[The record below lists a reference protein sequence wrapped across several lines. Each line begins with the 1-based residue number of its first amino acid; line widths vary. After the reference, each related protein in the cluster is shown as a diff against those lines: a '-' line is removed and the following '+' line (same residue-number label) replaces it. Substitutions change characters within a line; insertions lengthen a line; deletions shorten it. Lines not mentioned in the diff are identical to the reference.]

1 MAKKKSSFTDRIL
14 EDFGEKVLDNHT
26 KEVTA
31 ISTGSLSLNSA
42 IGIGGIPRGMITELF
57 GAEGSGKTTIALS
70 TAMQVANTGSKVL
83 YIDSE
88 NLLNTELLKAV
99 LGTKLTNPENIVIV
113 TPDSAEDCFMI
124 AEAGIESEEFE
135 LIVIDSIGS
144 MMSRKEKEIEFDKD
158 TMMVIPRLVG
168 KFIKRNTYGIRTS
181 NIAVLLVN
189 QVRDNVGA
197 YVKSLSSP
205 GGHVLHH
212 QAAVRISLSKG
223 EDLKRG
229 EEKVGILVKFV
240 IKKNKLAPPFR
251 SFTIPLIFGEGID
264 YLSDLLDFSKLIGVV
279 QMAGPY
285 YKFEGVNLAQGKVAT
300 RAFLEANPET
310 LDRIVKVVYSTI
322 NKTSSL
328 IEIIDE
334 MEEEI
339 DDEA

>member
-1 MAKKKSSFTDRIL
+1 MAKKKSSFTDKML
-14 EDFGEKVLDNHT
+14 EDFGEKVLNNHK

-31 ISTGSLSLNSA
+31 ISTGSLSLDSA
-42 IGIGGIPRGMITELF
+42 IGIGGIPRGMITEIY
-57 GAEGSGKTTIALS
+57 GAEGSGKTTIALC
-70 TAMQVANTGSKVL
+70 TAMGVANSGKKVL

-99 LGTKLTNPENIVIV
+99 LGNKILYPENIIIV
-113 TPDSAEDCFMI
+113 TPDSAEDCFII
-124 AEAGIESEEFE
+124 AESGIESGEFE

-144 MMSRKEKEIEFDKD
+144 MMSRKEKEVDFDKD
-158 TMMVIPRLVG
+158 TMMIIPRLVG
-168 KFIKRNTYGIRTS
+168 KFIKRNSYGIRTS
-181 NIAVLLVN
+181 DIAVLLVN

-229 EEKVGILVKFV
+229 DQKVGILVKFV

-285 YKFEGVNLAQGKVAT
+285 YKFEGVNLAQGKAAT
-300 RAFLEANPET
+300 RKFLEENPET
-310 LDRIVKVVYSTI
+310 LDKIVKVVYNTI
-322 NKTSSL
+322 NKTSTL
-328 IEIIDE
+328 IELIDE
-334 MEEEI
+334 MENLQEE
-339 DDEA
+339 EE